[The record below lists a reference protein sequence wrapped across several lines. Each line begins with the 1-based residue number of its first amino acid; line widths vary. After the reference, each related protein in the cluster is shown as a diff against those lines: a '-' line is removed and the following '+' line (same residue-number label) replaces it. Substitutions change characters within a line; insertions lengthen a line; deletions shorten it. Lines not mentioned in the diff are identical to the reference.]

1 MNTLFVNLED
11 ENSAELAAGVLKRG
25 GTIIY
30 PTETL
35 YGLGGISTSGRCYMN
50 IFCIK
55 NRSFTKPFPV
65 LVRDIKMLLKY
76 AYINDTAKILISK
89 FWPGPLTLIL
99 ESRKNI
105 FPENPDISTNHVGF
119 RVSAHRFVKRLFDL
133 IDEPI
138 ISTSANISGEENL
151 YSFADLKAVFDNKV
165 DLIINSGT
173 ISASKGSTI
182 VDCTINPPK
191 VVREGDIP
199 KNKIYRYI

>member
-35 YGLGGISTSGRCYMN
+35 YGLGGISTSERCYMN
-50 IFCIK
+50 IFSIK

-76 AYINDTAKILISK
+76 AYINETAKILIAK

-99 ESRKNI
+99 ESRNNI
-105 FPENPDISTNHVGF
+105 FPENPDILTNHVGF

-199 KNKIYRYI
+199 KNKIYGYI